1 MTSEELDNRFATV
14 REATRDQHSQAS
26 NALNEGSDAAL
37 LRQLVSLTM
46 TTNMTLLAM
55 YSELVHAR
63 HSTPTTAARPRKAKK
78 SIKRPTVSLK
88 KTQRDK
94 RH

>member
-63 HSTPTTAARPRKAKK
+63 HAAPVTAAGPKKVKK
-78 SIKRPTVSLK
+78 STKRPKLSLR

-94 RH
+94 RR